1 MMKEIRLSFYF
12 TDELVFQTVL
22 QSNILT
28 SQIRWA
34 EEFYKRYEYKLS
46 LQDRYYTEK
55 ELIQSFVLAKE
66 KGFLI
71 NFQYWEVINELL
83 ERYHKA
89 NDEYD
94 VLLRSPQLN
103 RVRLSELLKIINET
117 SSATNALSRQVNKDC
132 IDVRTQ
138 INMLSMLLLDKK
150 MAPPNLNNR
159 IVVIFCFSKFDSDT
173 LKGISI
179 GNTSIP
185 TNPFQ
190 PFILIPIGSPELG
203 TQKTMKELVV
213 NSAMTLAHE
222 IVHAAGHSHPPKGGE
237 KDGPPNSIMNYAI
250 HGKNPS
256 EVILEASHIE
266 KLNKAFFVV

>member
-28 SQIRWA
+28 AQIRWA

-46 LQDRYYTEK
+46 LQDRFYSEK

-94 VLLRSPQLN
+94 ILLRSPQLN
-103 RVRLSELLKIINET
+103 RVRLGELLSIINET
-117 SSATNALSRQVNKDC
+117 SSASNALSRQVDKDC

-179 GNTSIP
+179 GNNSIP

-190 PFILIPIGSPELG
+190 PFIVIPIGSPELG
-203 TQKTMKELVV
+203 TQKAMKELVV

-222 IVHAAGHSHPPKGGE
+222 IVHAAGHHHPAKGGK

-250 HGKNPS
+250 HGKNPN
-256 EVILEASHIE
+256 EVVLEDSHIE
-266 KLNKAFFVV
+266 KLNKAFFVI